1 MNERKEKQRNTSLND
16 GNIYEL
22 RILTNELKKMKKH
35 LRNTIVIRHLGYETK
50 IVN

>member
-35 LRNTIVIRHLGYETK
+35 LRNTIVIRH
-50 IVN
+50 